1 MIKKLD
7 NSNKPCYITG
17 ITQNRRDL
25 MTLESLLPRL
35 KKAVRIF
42 TDTVFE
48 FHVNG
53 YEWQV
58 ETYNGRIVGMGVW
71 YDDENQMRSKD
82 GDDSI
87 ENYARFIL
95 ENTKQ

>member
-1 MIKKLD
+1 
-7 NSNKPCYITG
+7 
-17 ITQNRRDL
+17 

-35 KKAVRIF
+35 KKATRIF

-58 ETYNGRIVGMGVW
+58 ETYNGRIVGLGVW
-71 YDDENQMRSKD
+71 YDDEDDIRCKD

-95 ENTKQ
+95 KNTK

>member
-1 MIKKLD
+1 
-7 NSNKPCYITG
+7 
-17 ITQNRRDL
+17 

-53 YEWQV
+53 YAWDV
-58 ETYNGRIVGMGVW
+58 ETYNGRIVGLGIW
-71 YDDENQMRSKD
+71 YDDEDDIRCKD

-95 ENTKQ
+95 ENTK